1 MTETGF
7 WQLTNE
13 QRRCFGIAPTS
24 FAVGD
29 NYPLARPVQRCAGR
43 LSACKKERPLITGAP
58 FAVSG
63 GITWQP

>member
-13 QRRCFGIAPTS
+13 QRRRFGIAPIS

-29 NYPLARPVQRCAGR
+29 N
-43 LSACKKERPLITGAP
+43 
-58 FAVSG
+58 
-63 GITWQP
+63 

>member
-13 QRRCFGIAPTS
+13 QQRRFGIAPTS

-29 NYPLARPVQRCAGR
+29 N
-43 LSACKKERPLITGAP
+43 
-58 FAVSG
+58 
-63 GITWQP
+63 

>member
-1 MTETGF
+1 MTEIGF

-29 NYPLARPVQRCAGR
+29 N
-43 LSACKKERPLITGAP
+43 
-58 FAVSG
+58 
-63 GITWQP
+63 